1 MDVAG
6 VVSYIANM
14 GFPAVLCI
22 VMIWINH
29 EQAKQ
34 HKEELNSLQ
43 EAIKNNTEAI
53 HELKIFLYTEN
64 KSA

>member
-22 VMIWINH
+22 VMIWLNH

-34 HKEELNSLQ
+34 HKEELSALQ
-43 EAIKNNTEAI
+43 DAIKNNTEAI
-53 HELKIFLYTEN
+53 NELKILLYSEK

>member
-1 MDVAG
+1 MGIVE
-6 VVSYIANM
+6 VVSYIADM

-22 VMIWINH
+22 VMIWLNH

-34 HKEELNSLQ
+34 HKEELTALQ
-43 EAIKNNTEAI
+43 SAIKNNTEAI
-53 HELKIFLYTEN
+53 NDLKILLCSE